1 LLVGA
6 RLGFSPR
13 SVFRTFVGVDGE
25 LGPSRTAAAPEANVS
40 SSPRMPTFTVGLS
53 LGATVGTP

>member
-13 SVFRTFVGVDGE
+13 SVFRTFVGFDGE
-25 LGPSRTAAAPEANVS
+25 LGPSRTVDPEANVS
-40 SSPRMPTFTVGLS
+40 SPRIPTFTVGLA